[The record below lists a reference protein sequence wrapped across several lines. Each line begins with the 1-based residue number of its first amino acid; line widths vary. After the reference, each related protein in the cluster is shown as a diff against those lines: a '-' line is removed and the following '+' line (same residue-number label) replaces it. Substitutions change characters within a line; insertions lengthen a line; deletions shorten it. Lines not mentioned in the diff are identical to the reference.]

1 MRLWHKD
8 LIPVLPRQQLV
19 AQWRELC
26 CIMRNI
32 EKNGSP
38 NHLLVNKVM
47 DYPASHLRSYAALI
61 CDEMENRG
69 YKVSKLTCKKFFTDA
84 VKHSDKF
91 NNANKSWEIFG
102 DWHNNRYFK
111 QCYCNLQ
118 EKYDCGGISQEE
130 WDKIETVFREW
141 EIRTIEE
148 LEKSLNVEVK
158 FVEKGGDN

>member
-8 LIPVLPRQQLV
+8 LIKVLPRQQLV

-26 CIMRNI
+26 CIMWNI

-38 NHLLVNKVM
+38 NHLLVNKVT
-47 DYPASHLRSYAALI
+47 DYPISHFYQYARLV
-61 CDEMENRG
+61 CNEMENRG
-69 YKVSKLTCKKFFTDA
+69 YKVSKITRKRFLDRVA
-84 VKHSDKF
+84 MSADKF
-91 NNANKSWEIFG
+91 NNEDKRWEMFE

-141 EIRTIEE
+141 EVRTIEE

-158 FVEKGGDN
+158 FVEKEND

>member
-32 EKNGSP
+32 SKNGSP
-38 NHLLVNKVM
+38 NHILVNKVA
-47 DYPASHLRSYAALI
+47 DYHVFHFLSYASLI
-61 CDEMENRG
+61 CNEMEKRG
-69 YKVSKLTCKKFFTDA
+69 YKVSKITRKKFLDMAATSA
-84 VKHSDKF
+84 DKF
-91 NNANKSWEIFG
+91 NSENNWCEIFE

-111 QCYCNLQ
+111 QCYYNLQ
-118 EKYDCGGISQEE
+118 EKYDCGEISQEE

-141 EIRTIEE
+141 EVRTIEE

-158 FVEKGGDN
+158 FVEKENA

>member
-26 CIMRNI
+26 CIMSNI

-47 DYPASHLRSYAALI
+47 DYPVSDFLQYSAFV
-61 CDEMENRG
+61 CGEMAKRG
-69 YKVSKLTCKKFFTDA
+69 YKVSKITYKKFFDRAITFA
-84 VKHSDKF
+84 DKF
-91 NNANKSWEIFG
+91 NSANKSWKIFR

-130 WDKIETVFREW
+130 WDKIETVFHEW

-158 FVEKGGDN
+158 FVEKENA